1 MRLTKLGHSCVRL
14 QKDDRTI
21 VIDPGGLTPEG
32 DAIAGAEAVLITHEH
47 FDHYAAERLREALTD
62 DPRLTVYTCRAV
74 AADLSDLGDRV
85 CTVGEGDA
93 LTIAGFEVAVAGQ
106 RHEVVHPDVPPVE
119 NIGFLI
125 DGEVFHPGD
134 AFTVLQAPTLLV
146 PGQAPWMKTPEM
158 IEYLR
163 AVAPRRALAV
173 HDGLLNDA
181 GLALLDSQLAGES
194 KRQEAEIRRLRPG
207 ESVDIP

>member
-1 MRLTKLGHSCVRL
+1 MRLTKLGHSCVRVR
-14 QKDDRTI
+14 KDDRTL
-21 VIDPGGLTPEG
+21 VIDPGGLTPQG
-32 DAIAGAEAVLITHEH
+32 DAFAGAEAVLITHEH
-47 FDHYAAERLREALTD
+47 FDHYAADRLRKALAD

-74 AADLSDLGDRV
+74 AADLGDLGDRV
-85 CTVGEGDA
+85 RAVGEGDA

-106 RHEVVHPDVPPVE
+106 KHEIVHPDVPRVE

-134 AFTVLQAPTLLV
+134 AFTVLEVPTLLV
-146 PGQAPWMKTPEM
+146 PGQAPWMKAPEM

-163 AVAPRRALAV
+163 AVTPRRAFAV
-173 HDGLLNDA
+173 HDGLLNEF
-181 GLALLDSQLAGES
+181 GLGLLDNQLKGEGE
-194 KRQEAEIRRLRPG
+194 RQNADFRRLQPG